1 MSYGYDMSATTIA
14 PSEHGPSAEA
24 GGKFPLEADWSPGAT
39 ESPNGG
45 QAFDP
50 GAIAQELGRR
60 NRQLAREPEISED
73 LRLYLDQLADD
84 VAALTGQEG
93 VDVDPYL
100 FVAAQGALIRALLLL
115 DSGNAAVARKEMRTR
130 LEQMRQVFR
139 DIAEGGP
146 LYKESS
152 AKEIARWLAHCL
164 ETSQATLA
172 DLLGVST
179 RTLQRWI
186 SESDT
191 ARPEG
196 DDARRVRVVARIVN
210 HLRHSLTGPGVMHW
224 FSLPHPL
231 LSGRRPIDL
240 LDDPAAV
247 EQLSALAASVRSHSA
262 A

>member
-1 MSYGYDMSATTIA
+1 MSQGYDMSATTIA
-14 PSEHGPSAEA
+14 PSECGPSEASGEFALEA
-24 GGKFPLEADWSPGAT
+24 GWDQRTA
-39 ESPNGG
+39 ESAAGN
-45 QAFDP
+45 QVFDP
-50 GAIAQELGRR
+50 GAIARELGRR
-60 NRQLAREPEISED
+60 NLRLAREPEISED

-84 VAALTGQEG
+84 VAALTSQEG

-115 DSGNAAVARKEMRTR
+115 DSGDAAVARREMRTR

-146 LYKESS
+146 LYEERST
-152 AKEIARWLAHCL
+152 KEIASWLAHCL
-164 ETSQATLA
+164 ETSQGSLA
-172 DLLGVST
+172 ELLGVST
-179 RTLQRWI
+179 RTLQRWV
-186 SESDT
+186 SKADT
-191 ARPEG
+191 VQPEG

-210 HLRHSLTGPGVMHW
+210 HLRHSLTGPGVVRW

-231 LSGRRPIDL
+231 LNGRRPIDL